1 MKEKIEKSGVQENQP
16 SRRPIYRAKRVLVLG
31 CGETGIR
38 LTNQLSDSG
47 NIVKVMD
54 LNSDVFAH
62 LPQRRVETTRIVPI
76 VGDGTLERDLRRAAA
91 QESDILIA
99 ATGSTTVNLMSCQI
113 ALHLFQI
120 PKVVCLSDYDYIKD
134 VFEVLGVEVI
144 VRNQANVDMMFDY
157 AMM

>member
-1 MKEKIEKSGVQENQP
+1 MKEKIEKLCEESQFP
-16 SRRPIYRAKRVLVLG
+16 KRPIYRAKRVLVVG

-38 LTNQLSDSG
+38 VTTKLSDSG
-47 NIVKVMD
+47 NIIKIMD
-54 LNSDVFAH
+54 LNSDVFAK
-62 LPQRRVETTRIVPI
+62 LPQKRIETTRIAPI

-134 VFEVLGVEVI
+134 IFESLGVEVI
-144 VRNQANVDMMFDY
+144 VRNQSNVDSMFDY
-157 AMM
+157 AMT